1 MEHVFETYVD
11 GVLTNPVKIR
21 RPRPRAQ
28 GYSPLMSKTA
38 VRRVLFKSFWAVI
51 GLAIAISLFKLAFT
65 GSTQDAD
72 GAPLTPTGKIPPEE
86 VVAEKGTI
94 SNALTVDG
102 TIVIDKPVSATSS
115 VTGVL
120 AHRFAETG
128 AKVKKGDKLFQ
139 VRAEEEPAEVAEP
152 VEEPAEDEPGNVD
165 DATGDGDRDDAPVEP
180 QAPKPVYHWYTV
192 VAPATGIVGNY
203 AADLMGEVTEDGVVV
218 SIRPTTFHAVGAI
231 SPLDRY
237 RLAANPDRATVTIES
252 GPKPFTCTDLSIG
265 DAATETITEDAPEGE
280 MMEGEPGA
288 EGDSGAGARISC
300 LVPEKVTVFDG
311 LTMTMAIDAG
321 KSDGDVVT
329 IPVTAVTGLVGDG
342 TVWVVGEDGTPA
354 EQPVKLGV
362 TDGKLVEVTSGLKAG
377 DSVLRYVPGSKESAG
392 GMGDEM
398 IEEMPAG
405 EM

>member
-1 MEHVFETYVD
+1 
-11 GVLTNPVKIR
+11 
-21 RPRPRAQ
+21 
-28 GYSPLMSKTA
+28 MSKTA
-38 VRRVLFKSFWAVI
+38 VRRILFKSFWAVI
-51 GLAIAISLFKLAFT
+51 GLAIAVSLFKLAFT
-65 GSTQDAD
+65 GSTQNAD

-94 SNALTVDG
+94 SNSLTVDG
-102 TIVIDKPVSATSS
+102 TIVIDKPVAASSS

-128 AKVKKGDKLFQ
+128 ARVKKGDKLFQ
-139 VRAEEEPAEVAEP
+139 VRAEEEPAEAAEPIEEP
-152 VEEPAEDEPGNVD
+152 VEEPIEEEPGKVD

-180 QAPKPVYHWYTV
+180 SIPKPVYHWYTV

-203 AADLMGEVTEDGVVV
+203 AVDMMAEVAEDGVVV

-237 RLAANPDRATVTIES
+237 RLAGDPDRATVTIEG
-252 GPKPFTCTDLSIG
+252 GPKPFTCTDLRVG
-265 DAATETITEDAPEGE
+265 DAATETITSDAPEGE
-280 MMEGEPGA
+280 MMEGESGV
-288 EGDSGAGARISC
+288 EGESGAGARISC

-311 LTMTMAIDAG
+311 LAMTMSIDAG

-342 TVWVVGEDGTPA
+342 TVWVVGEDGTPT
-354 EQPVKLGV
+354 EQPVKLGL

-377 DSVLRYVPGSKESAG
+377 DSVLRYVPGSKESGG

-398 IEEMPAG
+398 AEEMPVG

>member
-1 MEHVFETYVD
+1 
-11 GVLTNPVKIR
+11 
-21 RPRPRAQ
+21 
-28 GYSPLMSKTA
+28 MSKTA

-51 GLAIAISLFKLAFT
+51 GLVIAASLFKLAFT
-65 GSTQDAD
+65 GSTQNAD
-72 GAPLTPTGKIPPEE
+72 GAPLTPTGTIPPEE
-86 VVAEKGTI
+86 VVVEKGTI
-94 SNALTVDG
+94 SNSLTVEG

-128 AKVKKGDKLFQ
+128 AMVKKGDKLFQ

-152 VEEPAEDEPGNVD
+152 VEEPAEEEPGNVD
-165 DATGDGDRDDAPVEP
+165 DAAGDGDRDDAPVEP
-180 QAPKPVYHWYTV
+180 STPKPVYHWYTV

-203 AADLMGEVTEDGVVV
+203 AAEMMGEVTEDGVVV

-237 RLAANPDRATVTIES
+237 RLASNPDRATVTIEG
-252 GPKPFTCTDLSIG
+252 GPKPFACTELSIG
-265 DAATETITEDAPEGE
+265 DAATETITSDEPEGE
-280 MMEGEPGA
+280 MMEGEA

-329 IPVTAVTGLVGDG
+329 IPVTAVTGLVRDG
-342 TVWVVGEDGTPA
+342 SVWVVGEDGTPT

-392 GMGDEM
+392 GMG
-398 IEEMPAG
+398 EEMPAG

>member
-1 MEHVFETYVD
+1 MEHLFETYVD
-11 GVLTNPVKIR
+11 GVLTNRAEIR
-21 RPRPRAQ
+21 AQRPTVQ
-28 GYSPLMSKTA
+28 GYSPRMSKTV

-51 GLAIAISLFKLAFT
+51 GLVIAVSLFKLAFT

-86 VVAEKGTI
+86 VVVEKGTI
-94 SNALTVDG
+94 SNSLTVDG

-120 AHRFAETG
+120 AHRFAESG

-139 VRAEEEPAEVAEP
+139 VRAQEEPAEAAEP
-152 VEEPAEDEPGNVD
+152 VEEPEEEPGNVD
-165 DATGDGDRDDAPVEP
+165 DPSGDGDRDDAPAEP
-180 QAPKPVYHWYTV
+180 SAPKPVYHWYTV

-203 AADLMGEVTEDGVVV
+203 AAELMGEVAEDGVVV
-218 SIRPTTFHAVGAI
+218 SIRPTTFRAVGAI

-237 RLAANPDRATVTIES
+237 RLAGNPDRATVTIES
-252 GPKPFTCTDLSIG
+252 GPKPFTCTGLRIG
-265 DAATETITEDAPEGE
+265 DAATETIAGDAPEDE
-280 MMEGEPGA
+280 MMEGEPGG

-300 LVPEKVTVFDG
+300 RVPQKVTVFDG
-311 LTMTMAIDAG
+311 LTMTMTIDAG

-329 IPVTAVTGLVGDG
+329 IPVTAVTGLVRDG
-342 TVWVVGEDGTPA
+342 SVWVVGEDGTPT

-362 TDGKLVEVTSGLKAG
+362 TDGKVVEVTSGLKAG
-377 DSVLRYVPGSKESAG
+377 DSVLRYVPGSKESDD
-392 GMGDEM
+392 GMSED
-398 IEEMPAG
+398 MPVG

>member
-1 MEHVFETYVD
+1 
-11 GVLTNPVKIR
+11 
-21 RPRPRAQ
+21 
-28 GYSPLMSKTA
+28 MSKTA

-51 GLAIAISLFKLAFT
+51 GLVIAVSLFKLAFT

-94 SNALTVDG
+94 SNSLTVDG
-102 TIVIDKPVSATSS
+102 TIVIDKPVSVTSS

-139 VRAEEEPAEVAEP
+139 VRTEEEPAEAEP
-152 VEEPAEDEPGNVD
+152 LENPAEEGPGNVD

-180 QAPKPVYHWYTV
+180 SPPKPVYHWYTV
-192 VAPATGIVGNY
+192 VAPASGIVGNY
-203 AADLMGEVTEDGVVV
+203 AAELMGEVTEDGVVV

-237 RLAANPDRATVTIES
+237 RLASNPDQATVTIES
-252 GPKPFTCTDLSIG
+252 GPKPFTCSDLRIG
-265 DAATETITEDAPEGE
+265 DAATETITSDEPEGE

-362 TDGKLVEVTSGLKAG
+362 TDGKFVEVTSGLKAG
-377 DSVLRYVPGSKESAG
+377 DSVLRYVPGSKESGG
-392 GMGDEM
+392 GMDGGM
-398 IEEMPAG
+398 TEEMPAG

>member
-1 MEHVFETYVD
+1 
-11 GVLTNPVKIR
+11 
-21 RPRPRAQ
+21 
-28 GYSPLMSKTA
+28 MSKTA

-51 GLAIAISLFKLAFT
+51 GLVIAVSLFKLAFT

-72 GAPLTPTGKIPPEE
+72 GAPLTPTGKVPPEE
-86 VVAEKGTI
+86 VVVEKGTI
-94 SNALTVDG
+94 SNSLTVDG

-128 AKVKKGDKLFQ
+128 AKVRKGDKLFQ
-139 VRAEEEPAEVAEP
+139 VRAEEEPAQAADP
-152 VEEPAEDEPGNVD
+152 IEEPAEESGNVD

-180 QAPKPVYHWYTV
+180 SPPKPVYHWYTV
-192 VAPATGIVGNY
+192 VAPATGIVGSY

-237 RLAANPDRATVTIES
+237 RLTGNPDRAMVTIES

-265 DAATETITEDAPEGE
+265 DAATETITSDAPEGE
-280 MMEGEPGA
+280 MMEGEPGV
-288 EGDSGAGARISC
+288 EGDSGTGARISC
-300 LVPEKVTVFDG
+300 LVPAKVTVFDG
-311 LTMTMAIDAG
+311 LAMTMTIDAG

-329 IPVTAVTGLVGDG
+329 VPVTAVTGLVRDG
-342 TVWVVGEDGTPA
+342 SVWVVGEDGVPV
-354 EQPVKLGV
+354 EQPVELGV

-377 DSVLRYVPGSKESAG
+377 DSVLRYVPGSKESG
-392 GMGDEM
+392 EGMSEDGMSEDG
-398 IEEMPAG
+398 PAG

>member
-1 MEHVFETYVD
+1 
-11 GVLTNPVKIR
+11 
-21 RPRPRAQ
+21 
-28 GYSPLMSKTA
+28 MSKTA

-51 GLAIAISLFKLAFT
+51 GLVIAVSLFKLAFT

-86 VVAEKGTI
+86 VIAEKGTI

-120 AHRFAETG
+120 AHKFAETG
-128 AKVKKGDKLFQ
+128 TKVKKGDKLFQ
-139 VRAEEEPAEVAEP
+139 VRAEEEPAEAEP
-152 VEEPAEDEPGNVD
+152 VEEPVEEEPGNVD

-180 QAPKPVYHWYTV
+180 PTPKPVYHWYTV

-237 RLAANPDRATVTIES
+237 RLASNPDQATVTIES
-252 GPKPFTCTDLSIG
+252 GPKPFTCSDLRIG
-265 DAATETITEDAPEGE
+265 DAATETITSDEPEGE

-342 TVWVVGEDGTPA
+342 TVWVVGEDGVPA

-377 DSVLRYVPGSKESAG
+377 DSVLRYVPGSKESGG
-392 GMGDEM
+392 GMDGGM
-398 IEEMPAG
+398 TEEMPAG

>member
-1 MEHVFETYVD
+1 
-11 GVLTNPVKIR
+11 
-21 RPRPRAQ
+21 
-28 GYSPLMSKTA
+28 MSKTA

-51 GLAIAISLFKLAFT
+51 GLVIAVSLFKLAFA

-72 GAPLTPTGKIPPEE
+72 GAPLTPTGQIPAEE

-94 SNALTVDG
+94 SNSLTVDG

-115 VTGVL
+115 MTGVL

-128 AKVKKGDKLFQ
+128 ARVKKGDKLFQ
-139 VRAEEEPAEVAEP
+139 VRAEDEPAEP
-152 VEEPAEDEPGNVD
+152 VEEEPAEEPGKVD

-180 QAPKPVYHWYTV
+180 SAPKPVYRWYTV
-192 VAPATGIVGNY
+192 VAPATGVVGNY
-203 AADLMGEVTEDGVVV
+203 AVDMMGEVAEDGVVV
-218 SIRPTTFHAVGAI
+218 SIRPTTFRAVGAI

-237 RLAANPDRATVTIES
+237 RLATDPDTATVTIEG

-265 DAATETITEDAPEGE
+265 DAATETITDDAPEGE
-280 MMEGEPGA
+280 MMEGESGT
-288 EGDSGAGARISC
+288 EGESGAGARISC

-311 LTMTMAIDAG
+311 LTMTMTIDAG

-329 IPVTAVTGLVGDG
+329 IPVTAVAGLVRDG
-342 TVWVVGEDGTPA
+342 SVWVVGEDGTPT

-377 DSVLRYVPGSKESAG
+377 DSVLRYVPGSKESG
-392 GMGDEM
+392 DGMS
-398 IEEMPAG
+398 EEMPVG